1 MIYTYLQLFT
11 HLFLISLISF
21 ISNII
26 FWSSCNIHTF
36 ECGLNYLKNAAW
48 VISHSTCWYVS
59 CSLKYSTRL
68 TELRKQIFSNPSW
81 CDLALQQFTPC
92 LPIRGGKLQSS
103 KNFSSSNPA
112 LPFICSSLPSP
123 VNQQHQHRH
132 HQHANSSSPSVNS
145 SVIWREVCP
154 NSFNMYASSVSSL
167 SSSPYKSRYSMGK
180 HEFRAAS
187 EERRSS
193 ENHTKSMFG
202 NLKKGSNYDNF
213 GNSSA
218 SNSSANNRKTLQT
231 KFWSKSPTPH
241 RQKQF
246 NTIAAVDSRETSPFL
261 YDRRLNKSFE
271 TANEF
276 LDEKERQTTDPSI
289 GNSVF
294 RRSSTPHLHNIQYD
308 AADDVNEY
316 GRDSVNST
324 WCCGNFVKQ
333 WKKMNQNYWFAYF
346 LFS

>member
-1 MIYTYLQLFT
+1 MRKTIFFT
-11 HLFLISLISF
+11 HR
-21 ISNII
+21 
-26 FWSSCNIHTF
+26 H
-36 ECGLNYLKNAAW
+36 
-48 VISHSTCWYVS
+48 
-59 CSLKYSTRL
+59 
-68 TELRKQIFSNPSW
+68 
-81 CDLALQQFTPC
+81 DLALQQFTPC

-154 NSFNMYASSVSSL
+154 NNINLYASSVSSL
-167 SSSPYKSRYSMGK
+167 SSSPHKSRYSMGK

-193 ENHTKSMFG
+193 ENHVKSMFG
-202 NLKKGSNYDNF
+202 NLKKMSSNYDNF
-213 GNSSA
+213 VNCST
-218 SNSSANNRKTLQT
+218 SNSPSTHRKSSNA

-246 NTIAAVDSRETSPFL
+246 NTIAAADSRETSPFL

-276 LDEKERQTTDPSI
+276 LDEKERQLNEQSI
-289 GNSVF
+289 KSAHF
-294 RRSSTPHLHNIQYD
+294 RRSSTPHLHNIHCD
-308 AADDVNEY
+308 GADESLAS
-316 GRDSVNST
+316 GGKEHSRDSMNST

-333 WKKMNQNYWFAYF
+333 WKKMNQNY
-346 LFS
+346 